1 MAMVVTL
8 PEGILTMK
16 DKSSILTINTKKYK
30 KSSKK
35 EKTKILDDLNYI
47 TKYNRV

>member
-1 MAMVVTL
+1 MVVTL

-16 DKSSILTINTKKYK
+16 SKRTILKVNTKKYK

-35 EKTKILDDLNYI
+35 EKTKILE
-47 TKYNRV
+47 